1 MIDSGADRQ
10 SHRFASGVGI
20 AKGNNS
26 GTRTT
31 ADKNEWL
38 GGPVIT
44 HVYWSAAPE
53 VYAAARQSPLCQRAI
68 NNANDA
74 SRQVFAATGHA
85 GKARKAALQSL
96 ESCRRGI
103 VDKARSR
110 TARALATVARDPN
123 VLVFSIRT
131 KRNGKL
137 HRIATWRPS
146 TRPAGWQ

>member
-53 VYAAARQSPLCQRAI
+53 VYAAARQSPLCQRAL
-68 NNANDA
+68 NDANDA
-74 SRQVFAATGHA
+74 SRQTFAATRHA

-123 VLVFSIRT
+123 VLVFSIRK
-131 KRNGKL
+131 KRDGKL
-137 HRIATWRPS
+137 HMIAT
-146 TRPAGWQ
+146 